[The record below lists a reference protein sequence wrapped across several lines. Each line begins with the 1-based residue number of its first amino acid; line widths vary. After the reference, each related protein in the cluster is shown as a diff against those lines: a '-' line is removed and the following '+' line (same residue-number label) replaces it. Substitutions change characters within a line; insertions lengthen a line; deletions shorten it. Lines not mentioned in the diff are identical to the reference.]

1 MRYLEVFNSYKNSNR
16 IAYIC
21 NEKSISYSELM
32 LYSDRLAKYILENF
46 ENGNKDAIPVY
57 GHKDF
62 LMLVSFL
69 ACTKSGHPYCP
80 MDISFT
86 KNRVEDVLSVTESK
100 FSIFTED
107 LLVDEKYNLLNRKN
121 ILDIIHDEKYD
132 DISADGLYEINGDDI
147 VYIIFTSGSTGKPKG
162 VQITYDNLNNYI
174 NWIHNVVG
182 NEKNKVYL
190 NQAPFSFD
198 LSVMDLY
205 LSLYS
210 ESTLFAITKED
221 QQDFSKLYAN
231 LEKSNITNWVSTPS
245 FADMCLSLKE
255 FNSENIKNLKYFL
268 FCGEVLTKKTAQRL
282 RERFPNAKVIN
293 TYGPTEST
301 VCITDIL
308 VTDDVLEKFDIIP
321 LGDTKNGTRIE
332 IRENDRVLN
341 DGEVGEIVI
350 IGDTVSS
357 GYYKNPAQTEKAF
370 FVSDDGQR
378 GYRTGD
384 LGYFKDGNLFFS
396 NRKDFQVKL
405 NGYRI
410 ELGDIESNLLN
421 VEGVISCCALPNYDL
436 DNKVKSIT
444 AVMVCNDV
452 TDEKAYTKFLKEELQ
467 KYVPSYMVPKKFK
480 FLEKLPMNNNGK
492 IDRKELKKIL
502 ESK

>member
-1 MRYLEVFNSYKNSNR
+1 MKYLETFNSYKSSEK

-21 NEKSISYSELM
+21 NENSITYRELM
-32 LYSDRLAKYILENF
+32 LYSDRLAKYILQNF
-46 ENGNKDAIPVY
+46 EIGNKDAIAVY

-86 KNRVEDVLSVTESK
+86 KNRVEDVLSITDSK

-107 LLVDEKYNLLNRKN
+107 LTVDDKFNILDKKE
-121 ILDIIHDEKYD
+121 ILDIIYNEKYD
-132 DISADGLYEINGDDI
+132 DISNEGLYEIEPEDI

-162 VQITYDNLNNYI
+162 VQITYYNLNNYI
-174 NWIHNVVG
+174 DWIHNVVG
-182 NEKNKVYL
+182 NRRNKVYL

-221 QQDFSKLYAN
+221 QQDFAKLYEN
-231 LEKSNITNWVSTPS
+231 LEKSGITNWVSTPS
-245 FADMCLSLKE
+245 FADMCLSMKE
-255 FNSENIKNLKYFL
+255 FNSENIKNIEYFL

-282 RERFPNAKVIN
+282 NNRFPNAKVIN

-301 VCITDIL
+301 VCVTDIL
-308 VTDDVLEKFDIIP
+308 ITDEVIEKYETLP
-321 LGDTKNGTRIE
+321 LGDVKKGSRIE
-332 IRENDRVLN
+332 IRDEDKILD
-341 DGEVGEIVI
+341 DGEIGEIVI

-357 GYYKNPAQTEKAF
+357 GYYKNPVQTEKAF
-370 FVSDDGQR
+370 FVTENSER
-378 GYRTGD
+378 AYRTGD
-384 LGYFKDGNLFFS
+384 LGFYKEGQLFFS

-421 VEGVISCCALPNYDL
+421 ISGISSCCALPNYDS

-444 AVMVCNDV
+444 AFVVSNEING
-452 TDEKAYTKFLKEELQ
+452 EKEYTKFLKEELQ

-480 FLEKLPMNNNGK
+480 FLDKLPMNNNGK
-492 IDRKELKKIL
+492 VDRKELQKIL
-502 ESK
+502 EKR

>member
-1 MRYLEVFNSYKNSNR
+1 MGYLDSFNNYKNSEK

-21 NEKSISYSELM
+21 DDESITYRELM
-32 LYSDRLAKYILENF
+32 LYSDRLAKYILKNF
-46 ENGNKDAIPVY
+46 GVGNKDAIAVY

-86 KNRVEDVLSVTESK
+86 RNRVEDVLTITNSK

-107 LLVDEKYNLLNRKN
+107 LIVDEKFSILDKED
-121 ILDIIHDEKYD
+121 ILDIINDEK
-132 DISADGLYEINGDDI
+132 
-147 VYIIFTSGSTGKPKG
+147 
-162 VQITYDNLNNYI
+162 NNYI
-174 NWIHNVVG
+174 GWIHNVVG
-182 NEKNKVYL
+182 NEKNKIYL

-210 ESTLFAITKED
+210 ESTLFAITKEK
-221 QQDFSKLYAN
+221 QQDFSKLYES
-231 LEKSNITNWVSTPS
+231 LEKSGITNWVSTPS
-245 FADMCLSLKE
+245 FADMCLSLQE
-255 FNSENIKNLKYFL
+255 FNSENIKNIEYFL

-282 RERFPNAKVIN
+282 KQRFPNAKVIN

-301 VCITDIL
+301 VCVTDIL
-308 VTDDVLEKFDIIP
+308 ITDEILEKFDILP
-321 LGDTKNGTRIE
+321 LGDVKRGSRIE
-332 IRENDRVLN
+332 IREEDKILG
-341 DGEVGEIVI
+341 DDEIGEIVI

-357 GYYKNPAQTEKAF
+357 GYYKNPVQTEKAF
-370 FVSDDGQR
+370 FITENNER
-378 GYRTGD
+378 AYKTGD
-384 LGYFKDGNLFFS
+384 LGYYKDGNLFFS

-421 VEGVISCCALPNYDL
+421 ISGVSSCCALPNYDS

-444 AVMVCNDV
+444 AFIVSNNIN
-452 TDEKAYTKFLKEELQ
+452 DEKEYTKFLKEKLK
-467 KYVPSYMVPKKFK
+467 KYIPNYMIPKKFK

-492 IDRKELKKIL
+492 VDRKELKKIL
-502 ESK
+502 ENR